1 MISFIL
7 AKIKDFVQKYS
18 HSTRDA
24 EYFLSKSVDRAD
36 FECREK
42 QLKYKGIL

>member
-1 MISFIL
+1 MILSIL
-7 AKIKDFVQKYS
+7 AKIKNFVQKYFT
-18 HSTRDA
+18 STRDV